1 MNGEPH
7 RCEKAPGPQ
16 TRDKDVEDFVPIL
29 AISSAFV
36 RVDKHIQNLLPLQEL
51 QSRGETRK

>member
-51 QSRGETRK
+51 